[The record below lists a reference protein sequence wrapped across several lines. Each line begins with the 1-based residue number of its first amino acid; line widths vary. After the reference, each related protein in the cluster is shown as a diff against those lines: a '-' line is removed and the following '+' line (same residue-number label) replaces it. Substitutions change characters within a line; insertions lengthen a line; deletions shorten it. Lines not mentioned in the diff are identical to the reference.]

1 MRCAR
6 VRARL
11 SPWLEGDLAPAERE
25 RVQSHLDGCPGCRGE
40 LRALREGIDLL
51 RGLDGAAGPP
61 HLGLRVVA
69 RVREAAASPP
79 PRGLPAAVTRFAA
92 QLAVAGLVA
101 GGAIALSQRM
111 LSDGTR
117 GPLVAVD
124 DAGSQM
130 GLSEPLGASA
140 PPAEPTAAELDA
152 ALDRGLV
159 DAGSL
164 VREWREHR
172 GAARDSWAAS
182 LAARAHARGDAA
194 MLAAALRGRPERE
207 AVALAD
213 RLAPAP

>member
-1 MRCAR
+1 
-6 VRARL
+6 
-11 SPWLEGDLAPAERE
+11 
-25 RVQSHLDGCPGCRGE
+25 VQSHLDGCPGCRGE